1 MLQKIQET
9 KIALCIIG
17 EIYERTFLPEPNQ
30 VIYDSSAHW
39 PPNPYNTTAD
49 YSRDR
54 LPFYLTVQA

>member
-30 VIYDSSAHW
+30 VIYDSSAH
-39 PPNPYNTTAD
+39 
-49 YSRDR
+49 
-54 LPFYLTVQA
+54 